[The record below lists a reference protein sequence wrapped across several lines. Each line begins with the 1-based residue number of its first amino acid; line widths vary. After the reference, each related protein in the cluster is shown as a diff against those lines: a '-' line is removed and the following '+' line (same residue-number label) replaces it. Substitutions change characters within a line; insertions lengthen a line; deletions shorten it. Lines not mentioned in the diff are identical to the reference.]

1 MCYSDVNEYCLPMIT
16 DHNGTMGML
25 ISFVPFQYQVLFP
38 ALWAVIEQIQA
49 SKVDQYYFDFYS
61 KPAIHVCWE
70 VQI

>member
-1 MCYSDVNEYCLPMIT
+1 MIT

-61 KPAIHVCWE
+61 KPAIHVC
-70 VQI
+70 